1 VHLREPIIT
10 EAGNQRSMRLL
21 SDGVQ
26 GFRFP
31 FQSVPFL
38 FQHRALWKWA
48 LLPALVNVVVFAA
61 AFAVF
66 LWAYPSIYDLVTS
79 FLQVESP
86 ATWYGWLWIAP
97 LRALAW
103 IIGVLLI
110 LASIAILY
118 LVFLLLGTIIASPFL
133 DVLAQRVEEVAT
145 HQIAEERL
153 TLGGVWRSFFV
164 SMVAEL
170 RRAGFF
176 FAVQIALLLLGF
188 IPLLA
193 PLTVGAATLF
203 TVLFLPLQ
211 YAGFTMDHRLLTFA
225 QRRRL
230 VWQHRWIML
239 GFGVAA
245 FLTLLVPL
253 LNFICLPILV
263 VAGTRLFLHIERRVQ
278 SN

>member
-1 VHLREPIIT
+1 
-10 EAGNQRSMRLL
+10 MRFL
-21 SDGVQ
+21 SDGVR
-26 GFRFP
+26 GFRLP

-38 FQHRALWKWA
+38 FQHRTLWKWA
-48 LLPALVNVVVFAA
+48 LLPALVNCLVFVA
-61 AFAVF
+61 AFSVF
-66 LWAYPSIYDLVTS
+66 LWAYPSLYDLVTS

-86 ATWYGWLWIAP
+86 TTWYGWLWVAP

-103 IIGVLLI
+103 IVGVLLI

-118 LVFLLLGTIIASPFL
+118 LAFLLLGTVIASPFL
-133 DVLAQRVEEVAT
+133 DVLAQRVEEITTA
-145 HQIAEERL
+145 QMAGERP
-153 TLGGVWRSFFV
+153 TLRGIWSSFSV
-164 SMVAEL
+164 SAVAEL

-176 FAVQIALLLLGF
+176 FAVQIALFLLGF

-193 PLTVGAATLF
+193 PFTMATAALF

-211 YAGFTMDHRLLTFA
+211 YAGFTMDHRLMTFT

-230 VWQHRWIML
+230 VWQHRWLML
-239 GFGVAA
+239 GFGAAA

-263 VAGTRLFLHIERRVQ
+263 VGGTLLFLHIEHRVQ
-278 SN
+278 AS